1 MFILVS
7 VNHLHTDFI
16 QMHMLLQF
24 MHSGFLDTPS
34 PVFRH
39 NFLRI
44 ASGCHTTVE
53 LNHPVC
59 ALIKKNEA

>member
-53 LNHPVC
+53 LDHPVY